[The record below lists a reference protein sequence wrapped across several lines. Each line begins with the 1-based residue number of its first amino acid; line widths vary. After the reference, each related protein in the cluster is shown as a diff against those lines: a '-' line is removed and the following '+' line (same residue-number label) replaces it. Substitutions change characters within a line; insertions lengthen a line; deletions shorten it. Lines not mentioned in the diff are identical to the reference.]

1 MSQYATLEEFADGGL
16 PPAALEDV
24 GSDIRTDA
32 IEKASGLAD
41 SYLAKRFTLPLTSWG
56 DALTRAVIDI
66 AACDLLMRRGFNPS
80 SGSDQAILDR
90 CNGAL
95 DWLKDVAKGNV
106 DPIVEDSTPNIDE
119 AGPLFASEQPQ
130 DWLLATGDTNGSG
143 STL

>member
-1 MSQYATLEEFADGGL
+1 VSQYATLEEFADGGL

-24 GSDIRTDA
+24 GADIRTDA

-41 SYLAKRFTLPLTSWG
+41 SYLAKRFTLPLISWG

-80 SGSDQAILDR
+80 AGSDQVIVDKKEAAI
-90 CNGAL
+90 
-95 DWLKDVAKGNV
+95 DWLKDVAKGLA

-119 AGPLFASEQPQ
+119 AGPLVLSEEPQ
-130 DWLLATGDTNGSG
+130 DWMLATGDTDASG
-143 STL
+143 NTL